1 MAHLEVALHDGIVTS
16 SLSQGSRSRVDR
28 RPLLADSA
36 AKASDGSQLA
46 SGYLR
51 LSRCLAC
58 SLTAIG
64 TAAVRRRRGDRET
77 SAVISRPRRPRRD
90 GRESREGAFRGGRAS
105 ERRKSETAM
114 EWGGVRVTGAAAE
127 WLQSQMELGGGT
139 FEPSPIQEEA
149 MSRIYDGES
158 CCIHAP
164 TGTGKTLCY
173 LLPLLQRFTEEAAR
187 APARGLRFLI
197 LVPTAVLQVQTVAL
211 ARALLGPGK
220 AENVTLMRRDADN
233 TSEPSNIVVATPRHI
248 RDLLDEP
255 MTQPLWLRALG
266 QLDWVVVDEADQLVD
281 KWHRVQRKKAIR
293 EGRVLP
299 AVALLKEIELQTTK
313 AGRRDEWQLVGA
325 TATLNRRTF
334 RNVKYSAGIDLALIR
349 AAGSTIP
356 EAEAQETG
364 GQYGDGTT
372 GWPDKLRH
380 RVRVPIPFRFPKVMS
395 VAAKTIYELEAK
407 RVLVV
412 WGLSVQQVLQHS
424 RADSFP
430 RDVSL
435 IENSDDPGQLRFR
448 LEDLDDASEQG
459 RLDDGRFFQVISIS
473 EAIEA
478 AAKLWSSEGS
488 RQRVRDERHCQVIVA
503 AAQEIRGMHLDFID
517 AVVLIGDPN
526 STVPSSAVINWPKPD
541 GQPGSAEPLEGTVVS
556 IVEDSVANKMM
567 KWSNLSGFKLVEVP
581 MKRNVKTGEP
591 AERLL
596 TKRQKQAAAE
606 LGEALKDLDDDFP
619 ESFEYDEPELSE
631 YDEPEFR
638 EAEHEPALSP
648 PSVWS

>member
-1 MAHLEVALHDGIVTS
+1 
-16 SLSQGSRSRVDR
+16 
-28 RPLLADSA
+28 
-36 AKASDGSQLA
+36 
-46 SGYLR
+46 
-51 LSRCLAC
+51 
-58 SLTAIG
+58 
-64 TAAVRRRRGDRET
+64 
-77 SAVISRPRRPRRD
+77 
-90 GRESREGAFRGGRAS
+90 
-105 ERRKSETAM
+105 
-114 EWGGVRVTGAAAE
+114 
-127 WLQSQMELGGGT
+127 
-139 FEPSPIQEEA
+139 
-149 MSRIYDGES
+149 
-158 CCIHAP
+158 
-164 TGTGKTLCY
+164 
-173 LLPLLQRFTEEAAR
+173 
-187 APARGLRFLI
+187 

-211 ARALLGPGK
+211 ARALLGPGI

-233 TSEPSNIVVATPRHI
+233 TSEPSNIVVATPRQI

-266 QLDWVVVDEADQLVD
+266 QLDWVVVDEADKLVD
-281 KWHRVQRKKAIR
+281 GWHRVQRRMAGR
-293 EGRVLP
+293 EGRVQP

-356 EAEAQETG
+356 QVEKQETG

-372 GWPDKLRH
+372 GWPEKLRH
-380 RVRVPIPFRFPKVMS
+380 RLRVPIPFRFPKVMQ

-407 RVLVV
+407 RILVV
-412 WGLSVQQVLQHS
+412 LATTGAGGRAPSSEYGRSLVLS
-424 RADSFP
+424 
-430 RDVSL
+430 
-435 IENSDDPGQLRFR
+435 QLRFR
-448 LEDLDDASEQG
+448 LEDLDDGSEQG
-459 RLDDGRFFQVISIS
+459 RQDNDDRRFFQVISIS

-526 STVPSSAVINWPKPD
+526 NISDYMHAAGRTCRY
-541 GQPGSAEPLEGTVVS
+541 QPGSLEPLEGTVVS

-567 KWSNLSGFKLVEVP
+567 KWSNLSGFKLIEVP
-581 MKRNVKTGEP
+581 MKKNIKTGEP

-596 TKRQKQAAAE
+596 TRRQQRAAAE
-606 LGEALKDLDDDFP
+606 LGEALKDFDDDFP
-619 ESFEYDEPELSE
+619 ELYE

-638 EAEHEPALSP
+638 EAEEHAEPALSP

>member
-1 MAHLEVALHDGIVTS
+1 MLLTVASWPPATLGCRGAWHAASQPSARPQCGGAAETERRARSSPGLGGHGETGENLE
-16 SLSQGSRSRVDR
+16 
-28 RPLLADSA
+28 
-36 AKASDGSQLA
+36 KA
-46 SGYLR
+46 
-51 LSRCLAC
+51 
-58 SLTAIG
+58 
-64 TAAVRRRRGDRET
+64 
-77 SAVISRPRRPRRD
+77 
-90 GRESREGAFRGGRAS
+90 AFRGGRAS

-114 EWGGVRVTGAAAE
+114 EWGGVKVTGAAAE

-281 KWHRVQRKKAIR
+281 KWHRVQRKKASR

-349 AAGSTIP
+349 APGSTIP

-412 WGLSVQQVLQHS
+412 LATTGRGGRAPSSVYGRSLVLS
-424 RADSFP
+424 
-430 RDVSL
+430 
-435 IENSDDPGQLRFR
+435 QLRFR

-526 STVPSSAVINWPKPD
+526 NISDYMHAAGRTCRY
-541 GQPGSAEPLEGTVVS
+541 QPGSAEPLEGTVVS

-606 LGEALKDLDDDFP
+606 IGEALKDLDDDFP
-619 ESFEYDEPELSE
+619 ESYEYDEPELYE

>member
-412 WGLSVQQVLQHS
+412 LATTGRGGRAPSSEYGRSLVLS
-424 RADSFP
+424 
-430 RDVSL
+430 
-435 IENSDDPGQLRFR
+435 QLRFR

-526 STVPSSAVINWPKPD
+526 NISDYMHAAGRTCRY
-541 GQPGSAEPLEGTVVS
+541 QPGSAEPLEGTVVS

>member
-1 MAHLEVALHDGIVTS
+1 MAHLEVALHDGLVTS

-46 SGYLR
+46 SGYFR

-58 SLTAIG
+58 SLTAMG
-64 TAAVRRRRGDRET
+64 TAAGLRRRRGDRGDRGPPSE
-77 SAVISRPRRPRRD
+77 AISRPRRPRRD
-90 GRESREGAFRGGRAS
+90 GDDREGAFRGGRGRGGRAS
-105 ERRKSETAM
+105 ERWKSAKSQSAM
-114 EWGGVRVTGAAAE
+114 DWGGVRVTGAAAE

-139 FEPSPIQEEA
+139 FEPSPIQAEA

-281 KWHRVQRKKAIR
+281 KWHRVQRRLASR

-334 RNVKYSAGIDLALIR
+334 RAVKYSAGIDLALIR

-356 EAEAQETG
+356 EVENQQTG

-380 RVRVPIPFRFPKVMS
+380 RLRVPIPFRFPKVMQF
-395 VAAKTIYELEAK
+395 AAKTIYELEAK
-407 RVLVV
+407 RILVV
-412 WGLSVQQVLQHS
+412 LATTGLGGRAPSSEYGRSLVLS
-424 RADSFP
+424 
-430 RDVSL
+430 
-435 IENSDDPGQLRFR
+435 QLRFR
-448 LEDLDDASEQG
+448 LEDLEDGSEQG
-459 RLDDGRFFQVISIS
+459 QPRGRFFQVISVS
-473 EAIEA
+473 EAVEA

-488 RQRVRDERHCQVIVA
+488 RQRVRDDRHCQVVVA

-526 STVPSSAVINWPKPD
+526 DISDYMHAAGRTCRY
-541 GQPGSAEPLEGTVVS
+541 QPGSAEPLEGMVVS

-567 KWSNLSGFKLVEVP
+567 KWSKLSGFKLIEVP
-581 MKRNVKTGEP
+581 MKTNIKTGEP

-596 TKRQKQAAAE
+596 TKRQQRAAAE
-606 LGEALKDLDDDFP
+606 LGEALKDFEDDFP
-619 ESFEYDEPELSE
+619 ELYE

-638 EAEHEPALSP
+638 EAEHAEPALSP